1 MGNDTLTDT
10 LKTGDDTPTD
20 TLKKWP
26 MCANGAEPWRHGLR
40 RKVTELQWV
49 AEVY

>member
-10 LKTGDDTPTD
+10 LKTGGDTPTD

-26 MCANGAEPWRHGLR
+26 MCANGAEPWRHALR
-40 RKVTELQWV
+40 GKVIDLQWV
-49 AEVY
+49 AEV